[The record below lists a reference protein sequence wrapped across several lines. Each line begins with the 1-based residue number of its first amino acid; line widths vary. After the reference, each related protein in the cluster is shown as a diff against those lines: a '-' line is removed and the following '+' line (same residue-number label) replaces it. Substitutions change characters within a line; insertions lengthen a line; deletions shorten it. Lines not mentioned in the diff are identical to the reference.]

1 MERREANRLRYRGGR
16 EGHYESY
23 FLRANHRELGLG
35 FWVRY
40 TIFAPKGQPDQAEA
54 ELWAA
59 VFDDRPGGTV
69 AVYKAVPFGSA
80 SFAGAGDGLDIRIG
94 DAALADDPATGRG
107 SLAGAVSSGG
117 HEIRWDLTYEGSD
130 EPVLLLAE
138 RLYQG
143 RFPKAKVLV
152 PGPMAAFTGRLVVDG
167 EPVEVAGWTGSQNHN
182 WGSQHTDEYA
192 WGQVAG
198 FDNAPGSFLEC
209 STARVRVAGLRSP
222 WLSPLVLRHDGRQY
236 ALTGLA
242 AARRAAGA
250 YRASGPSY
258 TWTLRSAGPAGQDG
272 EVTISA
278 EFSAPAESFVT
289 FAYRNPP
296 GRSKKCLNTKIAQAT
311 VSISEAG
318 AEPVILRCANRAA
331 FEILS

>member
-1 MERREANRLRYRGGR
+1 MCSSDLNRLRYAGGR

-23 FLRANHRELGLG
+23 FVRANHPERGVG
-35 FWVRY
+35 FWIRY
-40 TIFAPKGQPDQAEA
+40 TIFAPKGQPDRAEA

-59 VFDDRPGGTV
+59 VFDDRAGRTV
-69 AVYKAVPFGSA
+69 AVYAAAPLASA
-80 SFAGAGDGLDIRIG
+80 SFGGNGDSLNVRIG
-94 DAALADDPATGRG
+94 DAVLSDDPGIG
-107 SLAGAVSSGG
+107 PGLLSGAAASGG

-138 RLYQG
+138 RLYRG

-152 PGPMAAFTGRLVVDG
+152 PAPMSVFAGRLVVDG
-167 EPVEVAGWTGSQNHN
+167 EPLEVAGWTGSQNHN

-198 FDNAPGSFLEC
+198 FDNAPYSFVEC
-209 STARVRVAGLRSP
+209 STARVRVASVRTP
-222 WLSPLVLRHDGRQY
+222 WLSPMVLRHDGRQY

-242 AARRAAGA
+242 AARRADGA
-250 YRASGPSY
+250 YRASGPAY
-258 TWTLRSAGPAGQDG
+258 TWTLRSAGAAGPDG
-272 EVTISA
+272 QVTISA
-278 EFSAPAESFVT
+278 EFRAPSESFVT
-289 FAYRNPP
+289 FDYRNPP
-296 GRSKKCLNTKIAQAT
+296 GGSKKCLNTKIAQCT
-311 VSISEAG
+311 VTISAAD

>member
-1 MERREANRLRYRGGR
+1 MERREANRLRYAGGR

-23 FLRANHRELGLG
+23 FLRGNHPERGLG

-40 TIFAPKGQPDQAEA
+40 TIFAPKGQPQRAEA

-59 VFDDRPGGTV
+59 VFSDRAGGTV
-69 AVYKAVPFGSA
+69 AAYAAAPFASARFGGS
-80 SFAGAGDGLDIRIG
+80 GDGLNVRIG
-94 DAALADDPATGRG
+94 DAVLTDDPVTGRG
-107 SLAGAVSSGG
+107 ALSGAVSGGG
-117 HEIRWDLTYEGSD
+117 HEIRWELSYEGSD
-130 EPVLLLAE
+130 EPVLLLPE
-138 RLYQG
+138 RFYPG

-152 PGPMAAFTGRLVVDG
+152 PAPMAVFTGRLVVDG

-209 STARVRVAGLRSP
+209 STARVRIAGLRSP
-222 WLSPLVLRHDGRQY
+222 WLSPMVLRHEGREHS
-236 ALTGLA
+236 LTGVG
-242 AARRAAGA
+242 AARRARGA
-250 YRASGPSY
+250 YRASGPAY
-258 TWTLRSAGPAGQDG
+258 AWTLRSAGAAGPDG
-272 EVTISA
+272 EAMISA
-278 EFSAPAESFVT
+278 EFTAAAESFVT
-289 FAYRNPP
+289 FDYRNPP
-296 GRSKKCLNTKIAQAT
+296 GGSKKCLNTKIAQCT
-311 VSISEAG
+311 VALARPG